1 MNKINNLS
9 DLKALVGED
18 VVNKC
23 FTEYV
28 GSVLSTHQR
37 VDDMLSNRA
46 VMTEN
51 EMNDYIEKIG
61 RSELFEE
68 IDDLRNPMY
77 AMIRRNG
84 VPYPLYLKAILVS
97 LVEQGYDQ
105 EWVTTTF
112 KRSLEDK
119 YLKKPE

>member
-1 MNKINNLS
+1 MNKVNNLS

-18 VVNKC
+18 AVKKC

-28 GSVLSTHQR
+28 GSVLSTHKR
-37 VDDMLSNRA
+37 VDDMLNNRA

-84 VPYPLYLKAILVS
+84 VPYPRYLKAILVS

-105 EWVTTTF
+105 EWVTTNF